1 MFVDEVNT
9 KKNNKAK
16 AIKELIDWAKER
28 ALYYEEVDAHYM
40 SLGSFDLITKLINL
54 GIHNDSFGSWRTINT
69 LEKYFKIIADYF
81 ESEGFK
87 VTPFFDSSFGLQ
99 ISWENKE

>member
-1 MFVDEVNT
+1 MFVDEVKA
-9 KKNNKAK
+9 KKSNKAK

-28 ALYYEEVDAHYM
+28 VLAYEQVDAHYM
-40 SLGSFDLITKLINL
+40 NLGSSELNTKLVDL
-54 GIHNDSFGSWRTINT
+54 GVQNNSSHSWRAINT

-87 VTPFFDSSFGLQ
+87 VIPSFYNSFVLQ